1 MYVIEGVINKL
12 SSAAVL
18 KNFDQLMTSLSD
30 SFETSIPYDT
40 ISSLVSDQLNDGK
53 SWDIQ
58 KYHVEGSGAKK
69 TTYSMPNFQAYV
81 MIPDQNSVNQAKEYL
96 DQIEKDQ
103 RIQVEQKD

>member
-1 MYVIEGVINKL
+1 MWK
-12 SSAAVL
+12 
-18 KNFDQLMTSLSD
+18 
-30 SFETSIPYDT
+30 
-40 ISSLVSDQLNDGK
+40 
-53 SWDIQ
+53 
-58 KYHVEGSGAKK
+58 GSGAKN